1 MITRTNARAASCLAC
16 QWRSF
21 SVSYRRFAVD
31 KPASPSTTPA
41 APPSSR
47 SKIPPAPK
55 ALEVE
60 PGSSTT
66 ADASSIPATPLQT
79 KPSGPLAH
87 APRGYGD
94 KLEEFTPTPLWRP
107 IGMHAPPSAGEN
119 TGIDHRTLKQR
130 RDDFVDYDKHIA
142 RRQELKSKMAR
153 PYFRDWRNMQF
164 HKGKTF
170 LSPPRPFKA
179 DLSLY
184 FPNLHGRT
192 LDPSSSKTGT
202 GADTT
207 PILQG
212 RASVVTVFSS
222 MWAENQIKTFTS
234 PTHNPS
240 LHALLTTNKSLG
252 AQLVQ
257 INVEEDTLKAWLIRL
272 FEFSLRRRVPK
283 EDWGKYFLV
292 RRGITEE
299 IRESI
304 GLLNGK
310 VGYTYLVDHQCR
322 IRWAGSGVAHP
333 EERESLNKGLQR
345 VLDEMEKEGVAVGRG
360 TVRKGVVKGGGF
372 KAGA

>member
-21 SVSYRRFAVD
+21 SVSYRRFAAE
-31 KPASPSTTPA
+31 KPSPSPSTPP
-41 APPSSR
+41 APPSSSE
-47 SKIPPAPK
+47 SKTPPAPK
-55 ALEVE
+55 AIEA
-60 PGSSTT
+60 GSST
-66 ADASSIPATPLQT
+66 ADAAKQTLPA
-79 KPSGPLAH
+79 KPAGPLAH
-87 APRGYGD
+87 APRAYGD

-107 IGMHAPPSAGEN
+107 IGMNAPPSAGEN

-192 LDPSSSKTGT
+192 LDRATPASKA
-202 GADTT
+202 ADTT
-207 PILQG
+207 PVLQG

-222 MWAENQIKTFTS
+222 MWAENQVKSFTDAAR
-234 PTHNPS
+234 NPA
-240 LHALLTTNKSLG
+240 LHALLGASG
-252 AQLVQ
+252 GRAQLVQ
-257 INVEEDTLKAWLIRL
+257 VNVEEDTLKAWLIRL
-272 FEFSLRRRVPK
+272 FEFSLRRRIAKP
-283 EDWGKYFLV
+283 DWGKYFLV
-292 RRGITEE
+292 RRGITDE

-304 GLLNGK
+304 GLLNSK

-322 IRWAGSGVAHP
+322 IRWAGSGLAEP
-333 EERESLNKGLQR
+333 KERESLVKGVQR
-345 VLDEMEKEGVAVGRG
+345 VLDEMAKENVGQ
-360 TVRKGVVKGGGF
+360 TLVRKPVVKGGGA
-372 KAGA
+372 KAGGVSV